1 MEFCALA
8 SGSSGNCFFVKEGN
22 DSILVDAGISAKRIV
37 KELEKIKQKPESIK
51 ALFVTHEHIDHIRG
65 IDVFSRNHKIPVYA
79 TKKTADFLSVNDD
92 FLNIIRNNESI
103 KIGKLNIQAFQK
115 SHDGVD
121 PVSYVMESKDKI
133 LPVITDIG
141 FACKN
146 VIEHVSCADSV
157 ILESNHDIEMLKN
170 GPYPSFLKHRILSE
184 KGHLSNYD
192 AALLLLEHGKSK
204 MKHIVL
210 SHVSESNNTEELA
223 FQTIKHLL
231 EQRKD
236 SKKMQIHISKRYEAT
251 PLLSI

>member
-204 MKHIVL
+204 MKGM
-210 SHVSESNNTEELA
+210 
-223 FQTIKHLL
+223 K
-231 EQRKD
+231 
-236 SKKMQIHISKRYEAT
+236 
-251 PLLSI
+251 